1 MSRKPKKKRDLGG
14 SAGSWRDSG
23 GARGGAPFTKG
34 KGGNGGGKA
43 SSSSSVQGRKYS
55 GAEGKQLK
63 TAKNDSVKAQDK
75 RKKEKQDEGMTS
87 EDVTDVAMPATESP
101 SPDGDD
107 SKMET
112 S

>member
-1 MSRKPKKKRDLGG
+1 MSRKPKKKRDLCDGAGG
-14 SAGSWRDSG
+14 GRDSG
-23 GARGGAPFTKG
+23 GARGGAPPTKG
-34 KGGNGGGKA
+34 KGGTRGGKV
-43 SSSSSVQGRKYS
+43 SSSYTQGRKDS

-75 RKKEKQDEGMTS
+75 RKKEKRDGGMTS
-87 EDVTDVAMPATESP
+87 EDVGDVTIATASSP
-101 SPDGDD
+101 GDGDD